1 MFNKRVTLP
10 MAMLLKE
17 KGYDKPCLERFD
29 DNGIPVPTKLGMH
42 GNPNNYSDSYS
53 APTIGDV
60 IEWFY
65 AKHGLWI
72 NCMYMGFELKYSWS
86 VDVIT
91 TFGSNWDSFGEEGDT
106 FYYSPIEGYEAAI
119 NYCLNELI

>member
-1 MFNKRVTLP
+1 MFNKRVTHP
-10 MAMLLKE
+10 IAILLKE
-17 KGYDKPCLERFD
+17 KGYDKPCLDMFD

-91 TFGSNWDSFGEEGDT
+91 TFGSNWDSFEEEGDT

-119 NYCLNELI
+119 NYCLNKLI